1 MATNGKD
8 GMTPSMNFSGN
19 SSDKREEGVFGY
31 LQNRG
36 TKNTFSKDYWRE
48 NTGYLDSAL
57 KDLKEMQKLYNELE
71 KSSGKMTSSQEKT
84 FKTQKRALE
93 LQLATLK
100 DIKDTQEVSDRDA
113 IRSIQDSNKLRQK
126 GLLEYQALLDSIARR
141 QQTLKK
147 R

>member
-19 SSDKREEGVFGY
+19 IPDKQEEGVFGY

-100 DIKDTQEVSDRDA
+100 DIKDVKKIIIPRFEVGGRWFDDVVNNDRY
-113 IRSIQDSNKLRQK
+113 RQDQID
-126 GLLEYQALLDSIARR
+126 GIDDEEEY
-141 QQTLKK
+141 
-147 R
+147 